1 MAIYTSAFRIFS
13 TVVSDPKYGDSTVG
27 ACTAVPPN
35 TDLKF
40 DTRLELSLKLS
51 EGVELDLNGD
61 GAGDGFWR
69 YPIEQVRWIDS
80 YVNAPRELFWSEGD
94 AHSELVL
101 VVSSAFLEDMT
112 EESPWIVALTVNAT
126 FDRWNSD
133 GSSTYFNFMLPPG
146 ASSNA
151 TVFSGPER
159 SSTFWT
165 AFRKCYEE

>member
-13 TVVSDPKYGDSTVG
+13 TVVSDPKYGESTVG
-27 ACTAVPPN
+27 VCTAVPSD
-35 TDLKF
+35 TELKF
-40 DTRLELSLKLS
+40 DTRLELALKLS
-51 EGVELDLNGD
+51 EGVERDLNGD
-61 GAGDGFWR
+61 GAGDGFWE

-80 YVNAPRELFWSEGD
+80 YVSASELYWMEGA

-101 VVSSAFLEDMT
+101 AVSVDDIEDMT

-133 GSSTYFNFMLPPG
+133 GSSTYFRFLLPPG
-146 ASSNA
+146 ASGNA
-151 TVFSGPER
+151 IVFSGPER
-159 SSTFWT
+159 LSTFWT

>member
-13 TVVSDPKYGDSTVG
+13 TKVHDPKYGDSTVG

-61 GAGDGFWR
+61 GAGDGFWE

-80 YVNAPRELFWSEGD
+80 YVNAGELFWSEGD
-94 AHSELVL
+94 AHSKLVL
-101 VVSSAFLEDMT
+101 SVSVTDIEGISES
-112 EESPWIVALTVNAT
+112 SPWVVAFTEPAAS
-126 FDRWNSD
+126 FERASID
-133 GSSTYFNFMLPPG
+133 GSQVYFRFLLPPG

>member
-13 TVVSDPKYGDSTVG
+13 TKVHDPKYGDSTVG

-61 GAGDGFWR
+61 GAGDGFWE

-80 YVNAPRELFWSEGD
+80 YVNAGELFWSEGD

-101 VVSSAFLEDMT
+101 VVSYAFLEDMT
-112 EESPWIVALTVNAT
+112 EESPWIVALTVGAT

-133 GSSTYFNFMLPPG
+133 GSSTRFRFMLPPG

>member
-40 DTRLELSLKLS
+40 DIRLELVLKFS
-51 EGVELDLNGD
+51 EGEEHDLDGD
-61 GAGDGFWR
+61 GAGDGFWS
-69 YPIEQVRWIDS
+69 YPIEHVRWIDS
-80 YVNAPRELFWSEGD
+80 YVEAGGLFWPEGD

-101 VVSSAFLEDMT
+101 VVSDAVLEDMT
-112 EESPWIVALTVNAT
+112 EESPWIVALTVGAT
-126 FDRWNSD
+126 FDRWSSD
-133 GSSTYFNFMLPPG
+133 GSSTYFRFMLPPG

-151 TVFSGPER
+151 VVFSGPER
-159 SSTFWT
+159 ASTFWND
-165 AFRKCYEE
+165 FRKCYEE

>member
-13 TVVSDPKYGDSTVG
+13 TVVFHPKYGRTKVG

-35 TDLKF
+35 TNLKF
-40 DTRLELSLKLS
+40 DTRLELALKLS
-51 EGVELDLNGD
+51 EGVELDVNGD
-61 GAGDGFWR
+61 GVGDGHWW

-80 YVNAPRELFWSEGD
+80 YVNAGGLSWSEGG

-101 VVSSAFLEDMT
+101 VVSKASLGGMT
-112 EESPWIVALTVNAT
+112 EESPWIVALTVGAT
-126 FDRWNSD
+126 FDRWHSD
-133 GSSTYFNFMLPPG
+133 GSATYFRFMLPPG
-146 ASSNA
+146 KSSNA

>member
-13 TVVSDPKYGDSTVG
+13 TVVSDPKYGESTVG

-51 EGVELDLNGD
+51 EGVELDFNGD
-61 GAGDGFWR
+61 GAGDGFWE

-80 YVNAPRELFWSEGD
+80 YVGAFKLSWAEVD

-101 VVSSAFLEDMT
+101 VVSIAFLEDMT
-112 EESPWIVALTVNAT
+112 EESPWIVALTVGAT

-133 GSSTYFNFMLPPG
+133 GSSTYFRFMLPPG

>member
-13 TVVSDPKYGDSTVG
+13 TVVYHPKYGESRVW

-35 TDLKF
+35 TNLKF
-40 DTRLELSLKLS
+40 DTRLELALKLS
-51 EGVELDLNGD
+51 EAVEIDVNGD
-61 GAGDGFWR
+61 GVGDGIWR

-80 YVNAPRELFWSEGD
+80 YVNARD
-94 AHSELVL
+94 RYAHSELVL
-101 VVSSAFLEDMT
+101 VVSSSYLDDMT
-112 EESPWIVALTVNAT
+112 EESPWIVALTVGAT
-126 FDRWNSD
+126 FGGLNSD
-133 GSSTYFNFMLPPG
+133 GSNTYFHFMLPPG